1 MINGADKWG
10 FRSEKSN
17 LVVLDNNDM
26 RIFEALTEKVPSL
39 AACFFCG
46 SCSATCT
53 ASADGMNFRLVSL
66 LVRRGE
72 LAPVKEIISPCLLCG
87 KCTLVCPRNVDIRA
101 MVYNLKILLHEL
113 F

>member
-1 MINGADKWG
+1 MMNVADKWG

-17 LVVLDNNDM
+17 LVVLDNNDL
-26 RIFEALTEKVPSL
+26 RLYEALVAKVPGL
-39 AACFFCG
+39 AACICCG

-72 LAPVKEIISPCLLCG
+72 LAPVKEMIRSCLLCG
-87 KCTLVCPRNVDIRA
+87 KCTLVCPRNVDTRA
-101 MVYNLKILLHEL
+101 VVYNLKILLHEL